1 MAIGDIPKFPLEYAS
16 RGKKLIQKLEKND
29 LSMDEVKNTIASVL
43 GRVTIDTK
51 GIRVAGDFGSFGINA
66 EGFEAINESL
76 RLLLDFLPVF
86 EGRELFFKTGEKITK
101 ITVAFPPKQVPATLN
116 EFQESEFPMIE
127 FPSESKDKNSSN
139 ANMKMLAAYF
149 QGADANLGGGGFGN
163 NIRIHRIEELAG
175 WLGDGW
181 EGVVKLMDIG
191 LPLLTLT
198 TKETLDK
205 LGESYPSFWDDVFKR
220 CGV

>member
-1 MAIGDIPKFPLEYAS
+1 MAIGDIPKFPSEYAS
-16 RGKKLIQKLEKND
+16 RGKKLIRKLEKND
-29 LSMDEVKNTIASVL
+29 LSMEEVKSTIASVL
-43 GRVTIDTK
+43 GRVTIDSK
-51 GIRVAGDFGSFGINA
+51 GIRIAGDFGSFEIDA
-66 EGFEAINESL
+66 EGFMAINESL
-76 RLLLDFLPVF
+76 RLLLDFLPVLD
-86 EGRELFFKTGEKITK
+86 GKELFLKRGEEITRMVV
-101 ITVAFPPKQVPATLN
+101 TLPPKQTPATIYD
-116 EFQESEFPMIE
+116 FQESELPMIE
-127 FPSESKDKNSSN
+127 FPPESKDKNNSN
-139 ANMKMLAAYF
+139 SDLKLFAAYF
-149 QGADANLGGGGFGN
+149 QGADSTLGGLEN
-163 NIRIHRIEELAG
+163 NMKIHRMEELAG